1 MSVFSAFSVFSVA
14 PVFSVAVNSPWPQ
27 AYP

>member
-1 MSVFSAFSVFSVA
+1 VFSVASVA